1 MRDVLLNYS
10 LEEIETIRSDSTS
23 YRNEMI
29 DSERG
34 KEFYYKIQ
42 AKNGNSSSA
51 LSSIAMGYSLQFG
64 APSAPNGI
72 TVVEPYA
79 KSKSSLTLKWD
90 PVPEPSSEYT
100 RTYSVYRT
108 SSEDNVY
115 TLVKSGIPRDETTIT
130 DTSVKPGRIYYYFI
144 QTVDEEISN
153 KSNKIKSAFSEK
165 TNTTFGYLLS
175 SPSDISVKKTDTQD
189 KLLRFKAALGEIEAT
204 LPFSYNIYYSDSKDG
219 TYILLQQF
227 TPDAEN
233 ARDENGYY
241 SVTVL
246 NKPFYKVST
255 VFEGSVEG
263 ESNYSEPVAPVPD
276 APENVCATK
285 TENLASDSNVSWAP
299 NANGVYPVKI
309 TWKKPSQ
316 GNTPY
321 AYDVYRSTKP
331 DSGFKKITET
341 PVMADGQDS
350 FYYIDVND
358 SAVSGV
364 FYFYRIRSLNS
375 LLQGTEQNNP
385 LDDLPK
391 NRDSWGYGAVT
402 PDQWFR
408 EYNKTVARS
417 QEKLTLM
424 HKPNDMDKLGSETI
438 KADYTTRNNSAPG
451 TLSYNAAI
459 AGLGAEIK
467 DTREGVVI
475 IWE

>member
-1 MRDVLLNYS
+1 M
-10 LEEIETIRSDSTS
+10 E
-23 YRNEMI
+23 NEKVAA
-29 DSERG
+29 EKKRKKRKG
-34 KEFYYKIQ
+34 
-42 AKNGNSSSA
+42 
-51 LSSIAMGYSLQFG
+51 
-64 APSAPNGI
+64 
-72 TVVEPYA
+72 
-79 KSKSSLTLKWD
+79 
-90 PVPEPSSEYT
+90 
-100 RTYSVYRT
+100 
-108 SSEDNVY
+108 
-115 TLVKSGIPRDETTIT
+115 
-130 DTSVKPGRIYYYFI
+130 KPGLIYYYFI
-144 QTVDEEISN
+144 QTVDEEKSN

-165 TNTTFGYLLS
+165 TDTTFGYLLS

-189 KLLRFKAALGEIEAT
+189 KLLRFKAALGEIEAK
-204 LPFSYNIYYSDSKDG
+204 LPFSYNIYSSDSKDG

-255 VFEGSVEG
+255 VFAESVEG

-364 FYFYRIRSLNS
+364 FYFYRVRSLNS

-391 NRDSWGYGAVT
+391 NGGNRDSWGYGAVT

-424 HKPNDMDKLGSETI
+424 HKPNDMNKL
-438 KADYTTRNNSAPG
+438 
-451 TLSYNAAI
+451 L
-459 AGLGAEIK
+459 
-467 DTREGVVI
+467 
-475 IWE
+475 